1 MRWGK
6 VIEKWLGHSTKG
18 EAMQSDQIPLL
29 SEDQS
34 QRIEKVCNDLGES
47 EDREAIEM
55 LMEDGLDDDAIEEVV
70 KARNIL
76 SSNVIGDLDL
86 EVEKMFAEGTLHRY
100 GFDCIEEFNDKVST
114 YREHHPLSIK

>member
-6 VIEKWLGHSTKG
+6 MIEKWLGHSNEKG
-18 EAMQSDQIPLL
+18 ELMRSDEVSLL
-29 SEDQS
+29 SECHTE
-34 QRIEKVCNDLGES
+34 RVEKVCHDLGET
-47 EDREAIEM
+47 EDRETIEM

-100 GFDCIEEFNDKVST
+100 GFDCIEEIDDKVT
-114 YREHHPLSIK
+114 VYREHHVSMK

>member
-18 EAMQSDQIPLL
+18 EAMKSDEIPLL
-29 SEDQS
+29 SEFHS
-34 QRIEKVCNDLGES
+34 QRIEKVCHDLGET
-47 EDREAIEM
+47 EDRETIEM
-55 LMEDGLDDDAIEEVV
+55 LMEDGLHDDAIEEVV

-76 SSNVIGDLDL
+76 SSSVIGDLDL

-100 GFDCIEEFNDKVST
+100 GFDCIEEFNDKVSI
-114 YREHHPLSIK
+114 YREHHHVSMK